1 MAMTMRLTPSMY
13 KTFQQDFDAIDV
25 AKAGTLD
32 RDGVLELMTMQLA
45 RVPSELE
52 LRSLRLV
59 LEKEVGKLTLDQYVD
74 FIAGDNQASMAQQ
87 VADQRLAP
95 SSSAN
100 PSITAKRLVLAEKVA
115 DSYKKPEPKPA
126 PPAHGV
132 GIEVAVSAEEV
143 SAHMEPQRIKEKA
156 AKQKANEDA
165 LSKSKDEIQVAK
177 QQQSAKLQ
185 KRVDDKEKPKPP
197 KPEEDPEEVYKL
209 AAQSGSLMAM
219 STQEIAAVAHQFKDS
234 KQQAESRLKNRI
246 KA

>member
-1 MAMTMRLTPSMY
+1 MY

-32 RDGVLELMTMQLA
+32 RDGVLKLMTMQLA
-45 RVPSELE
+45 RIPSELE

-74 FIAGDNQASMAQQ
+74 FIAGDNQAAMVQQ
-87 VADQRLAP
+87 AVDRGLKP
-95 SSSAN
+95 NSPAN

-115 DSYKKPEPKPA
+115 DSYKKPEPKP
-126 PPAHGV
+126 PPPVHGE

-143 SAHMEPQRIKEKA
+143 SAHMESQRLKEKA

-165 LSKSKDEIQVAK
+165 LAKSKEDIQAAK
-177 QQQSAKLQ
+177 EQQSAKLK
-185 KRVDDKEKPKPP
+185 KRIDDKEKPKPP
-197 KPEEDPEEVYKL
+197 RPEEDPEEIYKL

-219 STQEIAAVAHQFKDS
+219 SNQDIAAVAHQFQDS